1 MNAREL
7 LFRSPRFDLA
17 FKYLYAL
24 NRERPEREFALY
36 REMYL
41 ESIRIFNGF
50 REISPPKSSPLD
62 FLTSFDAL
70 IEQIRR
76 DGFDQ
81 RFAIPLDRMMNPL
94 DGAHRIAIAAALD
107 IEVPVCVKMDTIKA
121 LDDDYRHFYKRKL
134 KGNVRLLDQAAL
146 EFSEANPFMRAVCIS
161 RKCPVGIYRRVHE
174 ALIRQGNIYLKRC
187 GVNEEFWLFVPSLQD
202 FALPNV
208 GSGVSVRGT
217 HRETMDAA
225 SEFFSAVPKKETFC
239 NRFRRKYMNPY
250 MGV

>member
-24 NRERPEREFALY
+24 NRDRPEREFALY

-62 FLTSFDAL
+62 FLTSFDSL
-70 IEQIRR
+70 IELIRR
-76 DGFDQ
+76 NGFDQ
-81 RFAIPLDRMMNPL
+81 RFAIPLDRTMNPL

-107 IEVPVCVKMDTIKA
+107 IDVPVCVKSDTIKA

-134 KGNVRLLDQAAL
+134 KGDVGLLDHAAL
-146 EFSEANPFMRAVCIS
+146 EFSEANTFMRAVRIS
-161 RKCPVGIYRRVHE
+161 RKCQIVNYRRVHE
-174 ALIRQGNIYLKRC
+174 ALVRQGNIYLKRC
-187 GVNEEFWLFVPSLQD
+187 GVNEELWLFVPSLQD
-202 FALPNV
+202 FAVPNV
-208 GSGVSVRGT
+208 GCGVSVCRT
-217 HRETMDAA
+217 HRETIDAA
-225 SEFFSAVPKKETFC
+225 SEFFSVVQKKETFL
-239 NRFRRKYMNPY
+239 NRFRRKHMNPY
-250 MGV
+250 IGV